1 MAVLRFMR
9 FVLIIIAF
17 LVTFFP
23 IYINVSAFALTEE
36 ELLQET
42 QRLEQAMDAAVED
55 PGNPKLLYEKAK
67 VMLETLGPMFSL
79 RTATNSLLSAIE
91 IDPDNKEYKNYL
103 CEVYGL
109 VLSRD
114 MRNFL
119 NTFADL
125 TLHFDIV
132 RA

>member
-1 MAVLRFMR
+1 MVVLRFMR

-42 QRLEQAMDAAVED
+42 QRLEQAMDAVVED

-109 VLSRD
+109 ALSRD
-114 MRNFL
+114 MRDFL
-119 NTFADL
+119 NTFTDL

-132 RA
+132 RV